1 MFDRRNERSGAASV
15 ALFVGCACQISV
27 MRGRL
32 VLFVWLS
39 TFVCVADLAASG
51 PVHCADMSLALPPL
65 IDEFREPGNQFEAR
79 FGAFAAGVGS
89 AEQDTFDL
97 NASLLTPR
105 LNPGLQ
111 GYAAYLLPRLQFGG
125 ALNLAGRTSF
135 AHADI
140 ALTLPIVKKLFFEP
154 FLGGAIHNGSLT
166 PTPTLSGLGCP
177 VLIHAGF
184 TFGIAVTEH
193 WTALATFEHLSNGKG
208 LGVDCGTNQAL
219 GTNQGLNNYGLSVGY
234 AF

>member
-1 MFDRRNERSGAASV
+1 MSEAARPRSRSLPDAPVRYRLCAVASFSLFGFQLLYASQTWRRQARYTAR
-15 ALFVGCACQISV
+15 I
-27 MRGRL
+27 
-32 VLFVWLS
+32 W
-39 TFVCVADLAASG
+39 
-51 PVHCADMSLALPPL
+51 ALPPL

-89 AEQDTFDL
+89 AEQGTFDL

-135 AHADI
+135 AYADI